1 MIKYTLPVKIT
12 GHSNLVSHILL
23 EKNRRPDLS
32 LLNNSKTLGLTKTAS
47 KIVKVAPK
55 ENDFLYVRVRAVSA
69 GNVIEH
75 DNGYAELIPM
85 DELMENLDK
94 YGTKIRGA
102 NDNGDFFSYEELK
115 KSYKTFIGKSAFVD
129 HKNENVEEAR
139 GIILDAVWNDR
150 GKFVELLIAVDKKA
164 FPELCRGIEMGY
176 ITDVSMGCRCER
188 SICSICGNEAVTEDD
203 FCEHILTH
211 KGRML
216 DNKPV
221 FEDNRGVEFFEI
233 SFVSQG
239 ADKQAKILEKVA
251 SKANL
256 PKINRLSTTSH
267 LEQALLKV
275 ANEKNKRNNQSINS
289 LKEQLKN
296 LPWS

>member
-256 PKINRLSTTSH
+256 PKINKLSTTSH